1 MMNQDAFWLRP
12 TSYWLPVHFPMSAW
26 NTHAPF
32 AAWLIDVLRPASV
45 VELGTHM
52 GFSCFT
58 FAEAAARLG
67 HPMIIS
73 ALDSWQG
80 DEHAGFYGEEVLE
93 SVRAIAERDYPGSVR
108 LVRGWFSESRP
119 LFEDASVDLLH
130 IDGRHGYEDAL
141 EDYKA
146 WRSVVR
152 DGGVILFHD
161 IEERDRGFGVWRLWE
176 QLERQHSTFMFHH
189 GHGLGVLAVG
199 DVKVDALQ
207 RLFSA
212 DEASAER
219 IRADFERLGAEADIR
234 SRLAALPEEL
244 RHARLHAAQLEDKVA
259 WFEREAEDLRAS
271 VSARDQRIQDLESST
286 SWRVTAPL
294 RAAGRVLPRRD

>member
-1 MMNQDAFWLRP
+1 MMDQHAFWLRP
-12 TSYWLPVHFPMSAW
+12 TSYWLPVHFPVSAW
-26 NTHAPF
+26 TTHAPF

-52 GFSCFT
+52 GFSCFA

-67 HPMIIS
+67 HPMVIS

-93 SVRAIAERDYPGSVR
+93 GVRAVAERDYPDSVR
-108 LVRGWFSESRP
+108 LVRGWFTESRP
-119 LFEDASVDLLH
+119 LFEDASADLLH
-130 IDGRHGYEDAL
+130 IDGRHGYEDAV
-141 EDYKA
+141 EDYEE
-146 WRSVVR
+146 WRSVVH

-161 IEERDRGFGVWRLWE
+161 IAERERGFGVWRLWE
-176 QLERQHSTFMFHH
+176 QLEREHPTFIFHH

-199 DVKVDALQ
+199 DVRVDALE

-212 DEASAER
+212 DETTASR
-219 IRADFERLGAEADIR
+219 IRDDFERLGAEAEIR
-234 SRLAALPEEL
+234 SGLAALPEEL
-244 RHARLHAAQLEDKVA
+244 RHARLHASQLEDKVA
-259 WFEREAEDLRAS
+259 WLEREAEDLRA
-271 VSARDQRIQDLESST
+271 AIGERDRRVHDLESST

-294 RAAGRVLPRRD
+294 RAVGRALPHRD